1 MVENSFI
8 TTEGRTKL
16 QEELTFLRDVKRR
29 EVALNLKAAVE
40 EGDITENS
48 AYDETKREQAFV
60 EGRIQELEAILAN
73 AQELDI
79 TAAHSIAALGAV
91 VTIAEDGSDPE
102 TYTIVGRTEAD
113 PAHGRISNESPLG
126 KALLGRR
133 VGDRVEVTT
142 PGGKLQVKI
151 VDVN

>member
-1 MVENSFI
+1 MVENSFL
-8 TTEGRTKL
+8 TSGGRIKL
-16 QEELTFLRDVKRR
+16 EEELAFLRDVRR
-29 EVALNLKAAVE
+29 TEVAQSLKVAVE
-40 EGDITENS
+40 DGDLTENA

-73 AQELDI
+73 AQVLDI

-91 VTIAEDGSDPE
+91 ITIVEKESDPE

-113 PAHGRISNESPLG
+113 PTRGRISNESPLG

-133 VGDRVEVTT
+133 IGETVDVTT
-142 PGGKLQVKI
+142 PGGKLQVRI
-151 VDVN
+151 TNIT